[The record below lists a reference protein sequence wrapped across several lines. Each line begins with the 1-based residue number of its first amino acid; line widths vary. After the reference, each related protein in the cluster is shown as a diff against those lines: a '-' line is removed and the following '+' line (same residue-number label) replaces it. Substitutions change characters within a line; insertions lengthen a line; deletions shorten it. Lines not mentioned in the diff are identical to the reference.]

1 MKNIFI
7 LATLFL
13 SMIIQAQTH
22 ELIKHD
28 GQKID
33 VNFIKVANDQV
44 FYNSKENQEEKS
56 VSQFAVAQLIEKSNS
71 DVKMI
76 SNKITLSSKEDYNK
90 VILLEP
96 NQTEGLKEIGFT
108 SSFLGK
114 TKGETNQDFKDKAIK
129 RLKQHAAAKGYPF
142 IVMVSYDSKNIKA
155 KMYSY

>member
-129 RLKQHAAAKGYPF
+129 RLKQHAASKGYPF

>member
-1 MKNIFI
+1 MKNII
-7 LATLFL
+7 VLGIFL
-13 SMIIQAQTH
+13 LSVTIHAQTH

-71 DVKMI
+71 DSKTV
-76 SNKITLSSKEDYNK
+76 SNKIIISSKKDYDK
-90 VILLEP
+90 VVILEP
-96 NQTEGLKEIGFT
+96 YQTQGLKEVGIT

-114 TKGETNQDFKDKAIK
+114 TKGETDKEFQDQVER
-129 RLKQHAAAKGYPF
+129 RLKQLAAEKGYPF
-142 IVMVSYDSKNIKA
+142 IVIVSKETKNLKA

>member
-7 LATLFL
+7 LLTLFL

-28 GQKID
+28 GKKID
-33 VNFIKVANDQV
+33 INFIKVANNQV
-44 FYNSKENQEEKS
+44 FFNSQGNQEEKS
-56 VSQFAVAQLIEKSNS
+56 MSKFAIAQIKEKSNS

-76 SNKITLSSKEDYNK
+76 SNKIILSSKEDYNK
-90 VILLEP
+90 VVLLEP
-96 NQTEGLKEIGFT
+96 NQAEGLKEIGFT

-114 TKGETNQDFKDKAIK
+114 TKGETNQDFKDKAAK

-142 IVMVSYDSKNIKA
+142 IVMISYDSKNLKA
-155 KMYSY
+155 KMFSY